1 MFGSVQKQCYS
12 FVPLRQLPRV
22 LGLFNKSGEGLAK
35 VSMSGGNKMATYAVT
50 NPQKLAPVDKTFCD
64 LPPAVADAL
73 EQEAV
78 TTSYPTGAVLFAE
91 GQSPRGVFVVRR
103 GRVKLSICGSDGRTL
118 ILRIVDTG
126 CPLGIAAVVSG
137 RSYEATAET
146 QEPCEISFLRHADLL
161 RLMRQHGE
169 LALWVTQHI
178 SEDYASTC
186 REIRDLI
193 LSDSASEKLARLLVG
208 WLDQNIGARN
218 PSQMKLALTHEE
230 IGQMIGTSRET
241 VSRLFAGF
249 KKQRLIQQ
257 SGSTLVIPNRVAL
270 ESLITA

>member
-1 MFGSVQKQCYS
+1 M
-12 FVPLRQLPRV
+12 
-22 LGLFNKSGEGLAK
+22 
-35 VSMSGGNKMATYAVT
+35 VT
-50 NPQKLAPVDKTFCD
+50 QAINNLQSKNLCD
-64 LPPAVADAL
+64 LPPVVASAL

-78 TTSYPTGAVLFAE
+78 TTMYPTGAVLFAE
-91 GQSPRGVFVVRR
+91 GQVPRGIFIVRR

-118 ILRIVDTG
+118 ILRIVEPG
-126 CPLGIAAVVSG
+126 CPLGVAAVVSG
-137 RSYEATAET
+137 RQYEATAET
-146 QEPCEISFLRHADLL
+146 QEPCEISFLRQSDLL
-161 RLMRQHGE
+161 RLMRVHGE

-178 SEDYASTC
+178 SQDYAYTC

-193 LSDSASEKLARLLVG
+193 LSDSATEKLARLLVG
-208 WLDQNIGARN
+208 WLDQNSDSKH

-257 SGSTLVIPNRVAL
+257 SGSTLVIPSRIAL

>member
-1 MFGSVQKQCYS
+1 MATQIVNHPQKQS
-12 FVPLRQLPRV
+12 P
-22 LGLFNKSGEGLAK
+22 
-35 VSMSGGNKMATYAVT
+35 T
-50 NPQKLAPVDKTFCD
+50 DKNLCN
-64 LPPAVADAL
+64 LPPIVADAL
-73 EQEAV
+73 EQEAI
-78 TTSYPTGAVLFAE
+78 TTTYPTGAVLFAE
-91 GQSPRGVFVVRR
+91 GQVPRGVFVVRR

-118 ILRIVDTG
+118 ILRMVEVG
-126 CPLGIAAVVSG
+126 CPMGVAAAVSG
-137 RSYEATAET
+137 RPYEATAET
-146 QEPCEISFLRHADLL
+146 QEPCEISFLRQSDVL
-161 RLMRQHGE
+161 RLMRLHGE
-169 LALWVTQHI
+169 FALWVTQHI
-178 SEDYASTC
+178 SQDYASTC

-208 WLDQNIGARN
+208 WLDQNTEARN

-257 SGSTLVIPNRVAL
+257 SGSTLVIPSRVAL

>member
-1 MFGSVQKQCYS
+1 
-12 FVPLRQLPRV
+12 
-22 LGLFNKSGEGLAK
+22 
-35 VSMSGGNKMATYAVT
+35 MATHIV
-50 NPQKLAPVDKTFCD
+50 NHIQKVASADKTFCD
-64 LPPAVADAL
+64 LSPAVADAL

-78 TTSYPTGAVLFAE
+78 TTTYPTGAVLFAE
-91 GQSPRGVFVVRR
+91 GQVPRGVFIVRR
-103 GRVKLSICGSDGRTL
+103 GKVKLSICGSDGRTL
-118 ILRIVDTG
+118 ILRMVDPG
-126 CPLGIAAVVSG
+126 CPLGVAAVISG
-137 RSYEATAET
+137 RHYEATAET
-146 QEPCEISFLRHADLL
+146 QEPSEISFLRQSDLL
-161 RLMRQHGE
+161 RLMRAHGE
-169 LALWVTQHI
+169 LAVWVTEHI
-178 SEDYASTC
+178 SADYASTC

-208 WLDQNIGARN
+208 WLDQNTAARN

-257 SGSTLVIPNRVAL
+257 SGSTLVIPNRLAL

>member
-1 MFGSVQKQCYS
+1 
-12 FVPLRQLPRV
+12 
-22 LGLFNKSGEGLAK
+22 
-35 VSMSGGNKMATYAVT
+35 MATQTV
-50 NPQKLAPVDKTFCD
+50 NQVQRPVAADKTSCNF
-64 LPPAVADAL
+64 PPAVANAL

-78 TTSYPTGAVLFAE
+78 TTTYPTGAALFSE
-91 GQSPRGVFVVRR
+91 GQAARGVFIVRR

-118 ILRIVDTG
+118 ILRMVEAGD
-126 CPLGIAAVVSG
+126 PLGVAAVVSG
-137 RSYEATAET
+137 RPYEATAET
-146 QEPCEISFLRHADLL
+146 QEPSEISFLRQCDLL
-161 RLMRQHGE
+161 RLMRTHGE

-178 SEDYASTC
+178 SADYASTC

-193 LSDSASEKLARLLVG
+193 LSDSASEKLARLMVG
-208 WLDQNIGARN
+208 WLDQNAAAKN
-218 PSQMKLALTHEE
+218 PTQVKLALTHEE

-257 SGSTLVIPNRVAL
+257 IGATLVIPNRVAL

>member
-1 MFGSVQKQCYS
+1 
-12 FVPLRQLPRV
+12 
-22 LGLFNKSGEGLAK
+22 
-35 VSMSGGNKMATYAVT
+35 MATQAI
-50 NPQKLAPVDKTFCD
+50 NNLQSKSLCD
-64 LPPAVADAL
+64 LPPVVANAV

-78 TTSYPTGAVLFAE
+78 TTMYPTGAVLFAE
-91 GQSPRGVFVVRR
+91 GQVPRGIFIVRR

-118 ILRIVDTG
+118 ILRIVESG
-126 CPLGIAAVVSG
+126 CPLGVAAVVSG
-137 RSYEATAET
+137 REYEATAET
-146 QEPCEISFLRHADLL
+146 QEPSEISFLRQSDLL
-161 RLMRQHGE
+161 RLMRVHGE

-178 SEDYASTC
+178 SQDYAFTC

-193 LSDSASEKLARLLVG
+193 LSDSATEKLARLLVG
-208 WLDQNIGARN
+208 WLDQNCDSKH

-257 SGSTLVIPNRVAL
+257 SGSTLVIPSRIAL

>member
-1 MFGSVQKQCYS
+1 M
-12 FVPLRQLPRV
+12 LD
-22 LGLFNKSGEGLAK
+22 
-35 VSMSGGNKMATYAVT
+35 
-50 NPQKLAPVDKTFCD
+50 NPQKLAPEGKTFCD
-64 LPPAVADAL
+64 LSPAVVDAL
-73 EQEAV
+73 ELESL
-78 TTSYPTGAVLFAE
+78 TTTYPTGAVLFAE
-91 GQSPRGVFVVRR
+91 GQAPRGMFIVRR

-118 ILRIVDTG
+118 ILRIVEAG
-126 CPLGIAAVVSG
+126 GALGVAAVVAG
-137 RSYEATAET
+137 YKYEATAET
-146 QEPCEISFLRHADLL
+146 QEPCEISFLRQSDLL

-178 SEDYASTC
+178 SHDYASTC

-208 WLDQNIGARN
+208 WLDQNTDARN

-249 KKQRLIQQ
+249 KKQHLIQQ
-257 SGSTLVIPNRVAL
+257 SGATLVIPSRMAL

>member
-1 MFGSVQKQCYS
+1 
-12 FVPLRQLPRV
+12 
-22 LGLFNKSGEGLAK
+22 
-35 VSMSGGNKMATYAVT
+35 MATHIIN
-50 NPQKLAPVDKTFCD
+50 NPQKLASADKTFCD
-64 LPPAVADAL
+64 LPPAVAEAL
-73 EQEAV
+73 EQEAL
-78 TTSYPTGAVLFAE
+78 TTTYPTGAVLFAE
-91 GQSPRGVFVVRR
+91 GQAPRGVFIVRR

-118 ILRIVDTG
+118 ILRIVEAG
-126 CPLGIAAVVSG
+126 CPLGVAAVVSG
-137 RSYEATAET
+137 RPYEATAET
-146 QEPCEISFLRHADLL
+146 QEPSEVSFLRQCDLL
-161 RLMRQHGE
+161 RLMRLHGE

-178 SEDYASTC
+178 SRDYAGTC

-193 LSDSASEKLARLLVG
+193 LSDSASEKLARLMVG
-208 WLDQNIGARN
+208 WLDQNTEAKN

-257 SGSTLVIPNRVAL
+257 NGCNLVIPNRVAL